1 LLFFEINSLIQL
13 IAIALFPFSMAK
25 LSELANNRIILLI
38 YINNV

>member
-1 LLFFEINSLIQL
+1 
-13 IAIALFPFSMAK
+13 MAK